1 MTQHKYGV
9 IHYPENSYRDICV
22 PDGADEVDIGSAYAW
37 YEMDDDAIYME
48 VLNLNPND
56 YWVGYFFYNDM
67 EGAEDACPVECNSRE
82 HLDAHW
88 ESNSGGGHYDC
99 IRYEHRVNDDVI
111 DTINHD
117 FYDLYNEE

>member
-1 MTQHKYGV
+1 MTQAKYGV
-9 IHYPENSYRDICV
+9 IHYPKDYYQNICV
-22 PDGADEVDIGSAYAW
+22 PDGADEVDIDSVYAW
-37 YEMDDDAIYME
+37 YEDDNDAIYME

-67 EGAEDACPVECNSRE
+67 EGAEDACPVECNTQE

-99 IRYEHRVNDDVI
+99 VRYEHHVNGEII

-117 FYDLYNEE
+117 FYDLYNE

>member
-1 MTQHKYGV
+1 MTQLKYGV
-9 IHYPENSYRDICV
+9 IHYPKDDFLPIRI
-22 PDGADEVDIGSAYAW
+22 PDGAADDLECAW
-37 YEMDDDAIYME
+37 IWYQEDDNATYLE

-67 EGAEDACPVECNSRE
+67 EGPEDACPVECNTQE

-99 IRYEHRVNDDVI
+99 IRYEHRVNGDVI

-117 FYDLYNEE
+117 FYDLYNQ

>member
-9 IHYPENSYRDICV
+9 IHYPKDYYQEIV
-22 PDGADEVDIGSAYAW
+22 IPDGAESDCECAW
-37 YEMDDDAIYME
+37 SWYHEDNEAIYLE
-48 VLNLNPND
+48 VVNLNPND

-67 EGAEDACPVECNSRE
+67 EGAEDACPVELNTEE

-88 ESNSGGGHYDC
+88 ESNNAGGHYDC

-111 DTINHD
+111 DTINHN

>member
-1 MTQHKYGV
+1 MTQYKYGV
-9 IHYPENSYRDICV
+9 IHYPDDFFTSVCV
-22 PDGADEVDIGSAYAW
+22 PDGAEPDVDSAYAW
-37 YEMDDDAIYME
+37 YQMDDDAISME

-67 EGAEDACPVECNSRE
+67 EGPEDACPVECNTQE

-99 IRYEHRVNDDVI
+99 IRYEHRVNGDVI
-111 DTINHD
+111 DTINHNY
-117 FYDLYNEE
+117 YDLYNEQ

>member
-1 MTQHKYGV
+1 MTKLVYGV
-9 IHYPENSYRDICV
+9 IHYPKDDFLNIRI
-22 PDGADEVDIGSAYAW
+22 PDGAADDLECAWAW
-37 YEMDDDAIYME
+37 YQDDNDAIYLE
-48 VLNLNPND
+48 VVNLNPND

-67 EGAEDACPVECNSRE
+67 EDPEDACPVECNTEE

-99 IRYEHRVNDDVI
+99 IRYEHRVNGDVI

-117 FYDLYNEE
+117 YYDLKNK